1 MVYWG
6 AAKTARKAG
15 PHRAAFGRTAKHQAQ
30 QHRSYRHSTG
40 PYGALVP
47 PLQAGSVGHPTV
59 PLAILVP
66 ELHREGKQRAI
77 ESESRR
83 DKRGYLF
90 RLPGH
95 MNIYE

>member
-30 QHRSYRHSTG
+30 QHRSHRHQHSQG
-40 PYGALVP
+40 PYGAPVP

-59 PLAILVP
+59 HLATLLP
-66 ELHREGKQRAI
+66 ELRREEKQRAI
-77 ESESRR
+77 
-83 DKRGYLF
+83 
-90 RLPGH
+90 
-95 MNIYE
+95 